1 MSTSAAPNKHP
12 PVPGSNAVHLCIDMQ
27 RLFGA
32 DGIWPTPWM
41 PRVLPVVAALVQH
54 CPQRTVFTR
63 FIPPQTA
70 DDMPG
75 MWRRYYKRWKSATRE
90 CIDPG
95 LIELDPALARY
106 VPPAAVVDKSRY
118 SAFSASDLL
127 PFLTARKVD
136 TLIISGSETDVCVV
150 ASVLDAVDL
159 GFRTIVVRDAI
170 CSSSDAGH
178 DALMTLYETRFSEQ
192 IEIADAAE
200 IMALWNPSLAA

>member
-41 PRVLPVVAALVQH
+41 PRVLPIVAALVQH

-95 LIELDPALARY
+95 LIELDPALAERGL
-106 VPPAAVVDKSRY
+106 S
-118 SAFSASDLL
+118 
-127 PFLTARKVD
+127 
-136 TLIISGSETDVCVV
+136 
-150 ASVLDAVDL
+150 
-159 GFRTIVVRDAI
+159 
-170 CSSSDAGH
+170 
-178 DALMTLYETRFSEQ
+178 YE
-192 IEIADAAE
+192 A
-200 IMALWNPSLAA
+200 P